1 MPNIRTLQ
9 RLDGKIA
16 IVTGGGGL
24 LGPEFAAA
32 LAEQGAHVVLVDV
45 SSEGVVIIA
54 TNLAEEFNVKT
65 MGLSADITDATSV
78 ATMVSQVISRFGRI
92 DILVNGAA
100 ARTPNFFAPFE
111 DYSVEDWQVVLGVN
125 LTGTFLCCQAVGRHM
140 RKSGGGSIINISS
153 IYGVV
158 APDQRIYA
166 GSSINTPA
174 VYSASKAGV
183 IGLTKYLSTYWAEYN
198 IRVNAITPGG
208 VFNHQDEGFVN
219 HYEARTPM
227 KRMAHPYEIRGAV
240 AFLASDMSSYMTG
253 HNLIVDGGWTVW

>member
-1 MPNIRTLQ
+1 MTNIKTLQ

-32 LAEQGAHVVLVDV
+32 LAEQGAHVVLVDL
-45 SSEGVVIIA
+45 SSEHVDEIA
-54 TNLAEEFNVKT
+54 TNLAKEFNVKS
-65 MGLSADITDATSV
+65 MGLSADITDPISV
-78 ATMVSQVISRFGRI
+78 ATMVSQVISRFDRI

-100 ARTPNFFAPFE
+100 GRTTNFFAAFE
-111 DYSVEDWQVVLGVN
+111 DYSVNDWQAVLGVN

-158 APDQRIYA
+158 SPDQRIYD

-183 IGLTKYLSTYWAEYN
+183 IGLTKYLSTYWAGYK

-208 VFNHQDEGFVN
+208 VFNHQDESFVN
-219 HYEARTPM
+219 NYGARTPM

-240 AFLASDMSSYMTG
+240 AFLASDLSSYMTG